1 MFLRG
6 GCVISLIFFAFLPFC
21 HAQFQQQ
28 EFIIG
33 TYNDPRLSE
42 DNNYT
47 EDFARFQQ
55 AKDAYFNLLTGTQD
69 ELHIDRTEKGITY
82 SLDLASQVGLRYL
95 VTDDRFWIAAPFVDT
110 IASQMMEFYRSL
122 SANQREALY
131 GYNIVDEPSTGFAPQ
146 VKQWV
151 NFLKAEDSTKLA
163 FVNLLPS
170 YGFIKR
176 KQFENYLD
184 IYIADTVSNGRLD
197 VLSYDHYPVL
207 ENRVRGDYFYNM
219 QSMLNRS
226 SGRPIWAYINTSAH
240 LIYPE
245 PTSSQLR
252 FMAFCPIAYGA
263 KGLIYFKYDPGSN
276 VGPVA
281 LGSFAFTSSP
291 LLDEQ
296 GNPDEKYYTAQQI
309 NHFIHNLLG
318 PIVMQSKLLDV
329 SHASDQPTLEPV
341 PNHIHGGTPI
351 VWRASDQNVLLSV
364 FEHQTRPEEYNVLL
378 INKKFSDINNVTV
391 VLKGNHTGNISLSPS
406 VVDYAGDTVFTT
418 VNGSYNEEKNETTLV
433 LDKLHGGEGRILK
446 LKNVEEIFTLYSH
459 LPVFDTWFYPN
470 PVEDKAELFIKLPYD
485 AKLSFSIYD
494 HLGRRVM
501 QVLKNGLQT
510 KGVYS
515 FEVDLSSLSQ
525 GVYYVSLLHGN
536 RTAARKLIK
545 N

>member
-1 MFLRG
+1 MLFA
-6 GCVISLIFFAFLPFC
+6 SLTFC
-21 HAQFQQQ
+21 YAQFQQQ

-42 DNNYT
+42 DKNYA
-47 EDFARFQQ
+47 EDFIRFQR

-69 ELHIDRTEKGITY
+69 KLHIDRTEAGITY
-82 SLDLASQVGLRYL
+82 SLDLASQLGLKYL
-95 VTDDRFWIAAPFVDT
+95 VTDDRFWVASPFVDT
-110 IASQMMEFYRSL
+110 TAARMMEFYQSL
-122 SANQREALY
+122 SSNQREALY
-131 GYNIVDEPSTGFAPQ
+131 GYNIVDEPKAHHATT

-151 NFLKAEDSTKLA
+151 NFLKSEDSTKLA

-176 KQFENYLD
+176 EQFERYLD
-184 IYIADTVSNGRLD
+184 LYLADSVSNGRLD

-207 ENRVRGDYFYNM
+207 KDRVRGDYFYNM
-219 QSMLNRS
+219 QSMLNRTDD
-226 SGRPIWAYINTSAH
+226 RPIWAYVNTSAH
-240 LIYPE
+240 LDYPE

-291 LLDEQ
+291 LVDEN
-296 GNPDEKYYTAQQI
+296 GEPDQKYYTAQQI

-329 SHASDQPTLEPV
+329 NHASNQPTREPV
-341 PNHIHGGTPI
+341 PNKIHAGTPVI
-351 VWRASDQNVLLSV
+351 QQTSDPNLLLSM
-364 FEHQTRPEEYNVLL
+364 FEHQQREGEYNVLL
-378 INKKFSDINNVTV
+378 VNKFFSDITNVTV
-391 VLKGNHTGNISLSPS
+391 VLKGDHIGNMSLSPS
-406 VVDYAGDTVFTT
+406 VIDYAGDTVFTAVT
-418 VNGSYNEEKNETTLV
+418 GSYNEQRNETTLT
-433 LDKLHGGEGRILK
+433 LDQLQGGEGRILK
-446 LKNVEEIFTLYSH
+446 LKNVNEIFTLYTH

-485 AKLSFSIYD
+485 AKLSFSVYD

-501 QVLKNGLQT
+501 QVLQEGFQT
-510 KGVYS
+510 KGVYN

-536 RTAARKLIK
+536 QIAARKLIK